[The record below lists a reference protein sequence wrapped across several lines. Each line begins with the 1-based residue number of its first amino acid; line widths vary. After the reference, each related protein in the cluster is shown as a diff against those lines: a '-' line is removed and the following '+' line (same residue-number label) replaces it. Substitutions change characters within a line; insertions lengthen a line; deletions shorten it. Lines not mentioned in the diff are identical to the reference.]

1 MHAMHAR
8 VLRDT
13 STRAPAGPSRG
24 SLIDR
29 HACCRSRHAVTLVEL
44 LFGKPIANQGEKRE
58 RVGPLR
64 GIPILGLDALASA
77 AYGPEA
83 LLTVLLP
90 LGIGGL
96 YHVWPLTLVIVG
108 LLFIVFISYSQTIGA
123 YPNGGGSY
131 TVAKENL
138 GRKAALLAAAA
149 LGLDYMLNVAVGI
162 AAGVGALV
170 SAVPYLLPF
179 TLPLCLGVLLLL
191 ALVNWRGVR
200 ESGAAFATP
209 TYLFI
214 ASMLAIIALG
224 GVRAVV
230 HGGHPTPVVAP
241 MQPGP
246 VTAAATSWLM
256 VRAFA
261 NGTTAMTGV
270 EAVSNGVPIF
280 HEPTTRGARK
290 TLAAISCLLMTFL
303 IGVAL
308 LCRAYHVTATE
319 PGKPGYQSILSQ
331 LAGAVFG
338 RGIVYEVSMASIF
351 GVLALS
357 ANTSFADFPRL
368 ARLLAADGFL
378 PPSFE
383 NRGRRLAFSYG
394 LLVLTLLSAVLLV
407 AFGGVTDRLIPLFAV
422 GALLA
427 FTMSQSGMVMHWHRL
442 HNHGPKLWINAVG
455 AVATG
460 VTVAVVLA
468 SKFVE
473 GAWISA
479 LIITASMALF
489 WAIRRH
495 HDEIEAAT
503 RTDATFERGPDGP
516 PLAIVPVRRWDRL
529 ALKGLQFACAL
540 APDVIAVQVLTGDHA
555 ESDLS
560 SEWQDRV
567 VAPAERQGL
576 RPPELRVLR
585 SEYRKRLT
593 PLLEFV
599 SDAARSHPDRPVAVI
614 VPELVERRWYHT
626 ILQSHMASM
635 IKAMLL
641 FRGGPRVVVVSAPWY
656 EKDWKQQ
663 AKHEAAVAR
672 LVRSAQRT

>member
-1 MHAMHAR
+1 
-8 VLRDT
+8 
-13 STRAPAGPSRG
+13 
-24 SLIDR
+24 
-29 HACCRSRHAVTLVEL
+29 VTLVEL
-44 LFGKPIANQGEKRE
+44 LLGKPIANCVEKHE

-90 LGIGGL
+90 LGIAGL
-96 YHVWPLTLVIVG
+96 DHVWPLTLVIVS
-108 LLFIVFISYSQTIGA
+108 LLFIVFVSYSQTIGA

-138 GRKAALLAAAA
+138 GRKAALVAAAA
-149 LGLDYMLNVAVGI
+149 LGLDYLLNVAVGI

-170 SAVPYLLPF
+170 SAAPRLLPY
-179 TLPLCLGVLLLL
+179 TLPLCLVVLLLL
-191 ALVNWRGVR
+191 AIVNWRGVR
-200 ESGAAFATP
+200 ESGAAFAVP
-209 TYLFI
+209 TYAFVL
-214 ASMLAIIALG
+214 SMLGMIVLG
-224 GVRAVV
+224 GVRAVA
-230 HGGHPTPVVAP
+230 HGGHPPPVVAP
-241 MQPGP
+241 AAAGP
-246 VTAAATSWLM
+246 ATAAATMWLM

-280 HEPTTRGARK
+280 HEPPTRGARK
-290 TLAAISCLLMTFL
+290 TLAAISCLLMIFL
-303 IGVAL
+303 VGVAL

-319 PGKPGYQSILSQ
+319 PGKAGYQSILSQ
-331 LAGAVFG
+331 LAEAIFG
-338 RGIVYEVSMASIF
+338 RGLVYHLCMGSIF

-368 ARLLAADGFL
+368 ARLLASDGFL

-394 LLVLTLLSAVLLV
+394 LMMLTLLSAVLLI

-427 FTMSQSGMVMHWHRL
+427 FTMSQSGMVMHWYRL
-442 HNHGPKLWINAVG
+442 KNHGPKLWINAIG
-455 AVATG
+455 ALATA

-479 LIITASMALF
+479 LIIVAWMALL

-495 HDEIEAAT
+495 HDEIEVAT
-503 RTDATFERGPDGP
+503 RTDAGFERGPDGP

-560 SEWQDRV
+560 GEWQERV
-567 VAPAERQGL
+567 VAPAERQGV
-576 RPPELRVLR
+576 RAPELRVLR

-599 SDAARSHPDRPVAVI
+599 TEAARNHPDRPVAVI
-614 VPELVERRWYHT
+614 VPELVERRWYHS

-641 FRGGPRVVVVSAPWY
+641 FRGGPRIVVVSAPWY
-656 EKDWKQQ
+656 EKDWKEH
-663 AKHEAAVAR
+663 ARHEAMAR
-672 LVRSAQRT
+672 GLVRSAQST